1 MTRLKKCLSVK
12 GLAFTPLAVFLSF
25 ACQSAAYADVYFNP
39 RFLSNDPGAVA
50 DLSQFESGLEA
61 PPGTYRVDIYLN
73 DGFITTRNVTFQLS
87 PDKKSLEPCINQSQL
102 SEMGV
107 SVLAIPGISALAKDA
122 CVPMGMISKDA
133 SSRFDAGS
141 QKLYLSIPQAMM
153 HSRAQGYIPPELWDN
168 GITAG
173 LLNYTFTGNNARTP
187 TGGNSTY
194 AYLNLQSGF
203 NFGPWRLRDTS
214 TWSYTDSTDG
224 YSENRWKHVNTYL
237 ERDVV
242 PLRSRLTMG
251 DSYTTGDIFDSI
263 NFRGIQL
270 ASDDNM
276 LPNSQQGFAPVIH
289 GIAHGTAKVTVRQN
303 GFDIYQI
310 TVPPGPFTINDL
322 NASGNSGDL
331 QVTIT
336 EANGS
341 VQSFTVPY
349 ASVPMLQREGHIKY
363 GLTAGEYRSG
373 NDQQESPKFFQG
385 TAMWGLPK
393 GFTLFGG
400 TQQSDD
406 YHAYNLGVGKN
417 LGVLGAVS
425 FDLTQ
430 AQATLADKT
439 SHQGQSLRFLYNK
452 SLQDTG
458 TNFQLVGYRY
468 STKGYYSFA
477 DTTYNQMNGY
487 SVVTEDGQLQV
498 KPTYTDFYNLSYS
511 KRGRLQATI
520 TQQVGK
526 TSTLYLTGSQQT
538 YWGTN
543 KDDVQLQAGYSS
555 SIRDITYSVNYSI
568 NRSAWQSGTDQVLS
582 LNLNIPFS
590 HWMRSDDTSAL
601 SRSNV
606 TYSSSSDLK
615 GQSTNQVGVYGTLL
629 QDNNLSYNVQTGYTG
644 GGDTSSG
651 TTNTAS
657 LYYRG
662 AYGNANI
669 GYSSTDGYK
678 QVYYGLSGG
687 VVAHANGIT
696 LSQPLNDTVVLIK
709 APGADHV
716 SVENQTGVTTD
727 WRGYAVQPYALNY
740 RENRIALDTN
750 TLANNVD
757 MDDSV
762 ISVVP
767 TYGAVVRADFK
778 THVGMKVIMTL
789 THQGKP
795 VPFGS
800 TATLVGSQS
809 GSIVGDDGQVYLSG
823 LPLSGKVKVNWG
835 DSAAEQCVVSYH
847 LPASSQKQALSYA
860 NAVCQ

>member
-1 MTRLKKCLSVK
+1 MNKLKKCLSVK
-12 GLAFTPLAVFLSF
+12 GLVFTPLAVFLSF
-25 ACQSAAYADVYFNP
+25 AWQSVADADVYFNP
-39 RFLSNDPGAVA
+39 RFLSGDPGAVA

-73 DGFITTRNVTFQLS
+73 DGFITTRNVNFQVS
-87 PDKKSLEPCINQSQL
+87 ADKKSLQPCLNQNQL
-102 SEMGV
+102 SELGV
-107 SVLAIPGISALAKDA
+107 SVLAIPGIAVLAKDA
-122 CVPMGMISKDA
+122 CVPIGMISKDA
-133 SSRFDAGS
+133 SSRFDAGA
-141 QKLYLSIPQAMM
+141 QKLHLSIPQAMM
-153 HSRAQGYIPPELWDN
+153 HSHAQGYIPPEFWDN

-187 TGGNSTY
+187 EGGSSTY

-203 NFGPWRLRDTS
+203 NFGAWRLRDTS
-214 TWSYTDSTDG
+214 TWGYTDSTSG
-224 YSENRWKHVNTYL
+224 YRQNSWTHINTYL

-242 PLRSRLTMG
+242 PLRSRMTVG

-276 LPNSQQGFAPVIH
+276 LPNSQQGFAPVLH
-289 GIAHGTAKVTVRQN
+289 GIARGTARVTVRQN

-322 NASGNSGDL
+322 NANGSSGDL
-331 QVTIT
+331 QVIIT
-336 EANGS
+336 EADGS
-341 VQSFTVPY
+341 TQSFSVPY

-363 GLTAGEYRSG
+363 SLTAGKYRSG
-373 NDQQESPKFFQG
+373 NSGQDSPGFFQS

-400 TQQSDD
+400 TQQSDH
-406 YHAYNLGVGKN
+406 YHAYDLGLGKN

-425 FDLTQ
+425 LDLTQ
-430 AQATLADKT
+430 SQATLADNS

-452 SLQDTG
+452 SMQETG

-468 STKGYYSFA
+468 STKGYYSLA
-477 DTTYNQMNGY
+477 DTTYSQMSGY
-487 SVVTEDGQLQV
+487 TVVTRDGEVQV
-498 KPTYTDFYNLSYS
+498 KPTYTDYYNLSYS
-511 KRGRLQATI
+511 KRGRIQATI

-538 YWGTN
+538 YWGITKN
-543 KDDVQLQAGYSS
+543 DVQLQVGYSS
-555 SIRDITYSVNYSI
+555 SIRDITFNVNYSI
-568 NRSAWQSGTDQVLS
+568 NRGAYETGTNQVLS

-590 HWMRSDDTSAL
+590 HWMRSDDTRAL
-601 SRSNV
+601 RHSNV
-606 TYSSSSDLK
+606 SYSSSSDLK
-615 GQSTNQVGVYGTLL
+615 GQSTNQVGIYGTLM

-644 GGDTSSG
+644 GGDSTSGMANS
-651 TTNTAS
+651 AS

-669 GYSSTDGYK
+669 GYSSSDGYK
-678 QVYYGLSGG
+678 QLYYGLSGG
-687 VVAHANGIT
+687 VVAHANGVT
-696 LSQPLNDTVVLIK
+696 FSQPLNDTVVLIK
-709 APGADHV
+709 APGAAHA
-716 SVENQTGVTTD
+716 SVENQVGVSTD

-740 RENRIALDTN
+740 RENRIALDTD
-750 TLANNVD
+750 TLADNVD
-757 MDDSV
+757 IDDSV

-767 TYGAVVRADFK
+767 NHGAIVRASFK
-778 THVGMKVIMTL
+778 THIGLKVIMTL
-789 THQGKP
+789 NHQGKP

-800 TATLVGSQS
+800 TATLAGTQT

-823 LPLSGKVKVNWG
+823 LPLSGKINVKWG
-835 DSAAEQCVVSYH
+835 DSPADQCVVSYH
-847 LPASSQKQALSYA
+847 LPASSQKQSLSYA
-860 NAVCQ
+860 NAICQ